1 MSKGEKRCP
10 ADKDGNIGNKN
21 AGSSNFGHSYNGSDD
36 IRNNI
41 RGLVKLEV
49 GFRQVVLF
57 SSEGKIIT
65 KVKGSDMGICDM
77 NLTSVTIQI

>member
-1 MSKGEKRCP
+1 
-10 ADKDGNIGNKN
+10 
-21 AGSSNFGHSYNGSDD
+21 
-36 IRNNI
+36 
-41 RGLVKLEV
+41 LEV